1 MKVTVF
7 GGSGFLGSHVS
18 DQLSNNKYEV
28 LIFDKIK
35 STWIKKNQKFI
46 LGNILDKDKV
56 DKAVKGS
63 KYVYIYAGVA
73 DLDQYFDKPFET
85 AESNI
90 LGLINILNACVKYKV
105 KRIIYASTVY
115 VNSKEGGFY
124 KCSKKAAEEFIRE
137 YKKLFNLDYTIL
149 RYGSLYGP
157 RADKNNG
164 MLNILKSAIK
174 SKQISYQGDPE
185 AQREYIHVFDAAKA
199 SILPVKGKF
208 KNESIILTGPE
219 SLKIPDLLKTIKEIL
234 NLKKPIRFKK
244 LKYKGHYIRTPY
256 EYKPDIGKKYIPSL
270 HVDIGQ
276 GILDL
281 IHEIKNDKTN

>member
-1 MKVTVF
+1 MNITVF
-7 GGSGFLGSHVS
+7 GGSGFLGSHVA
-18 DQLSNNKYEV
+18 DQLSANKHKV
-28 LIFDKIK
+28 SIFDRTK
-35 STWIKKNQKFI
+35 SIWIKKNQKFI
-46 LGNILDKDKV
+46 LGNILDKNKV

-63 KYVYIYAGVA
+63 KYIYIYAGIA
-73 DLDQYFDKPFET
+73 DLDECFDKPFET

-124 KCSKKAAEEFIRE
+124 RCSKKAAEDFIKE
-137 YKKLFNLDYTIL
+137 YKKLFNLEYTIL

-164 MLNILKSAIK
+164 MLNILKGAIK

-185 AQREYIHVFDAAKA
+185 AQREYIHVYDAANA
-199 SILPVKGKF
+199 SILPVEGKF
-208 KNESIILTGPE
+208 KNESIILTGHE
-219 SLKIPDLLKTIKEIL
+219 SLKMPDLLKTIKEIL
-234 NLKKPIRFKK
+234 NLKKPIIFKK

-256 EYKPDIGKKYIPSL
+256 EYTSDVGKKYIPSL